1 MRVNT
6 VLKSLAVTAV
16 IGGTVLIGGTAAH
29 AAESGTPL
37 ATVAAPASPAPALSD
52 GGQEGNDP
60 WDVPKP
66 GNNPWDRAPKANNP
80 WDSAPTGNNPWD
92 SAPKTNNPWD

>member
-6 VLKSLAVTAV
+6 VLKSLVVTAV

-29 AAESGTPL
+29 AAESGTP
-37 ATVAAPASPAPALSD
+37 VALSASPASD
-52 GGQEGNDP
+52 GVQPGNDP
-60 WDVPKP
+60 WDVPQP
-66 GNNPWDRAPKANNP
+66 GNDPWDSAPKANNP